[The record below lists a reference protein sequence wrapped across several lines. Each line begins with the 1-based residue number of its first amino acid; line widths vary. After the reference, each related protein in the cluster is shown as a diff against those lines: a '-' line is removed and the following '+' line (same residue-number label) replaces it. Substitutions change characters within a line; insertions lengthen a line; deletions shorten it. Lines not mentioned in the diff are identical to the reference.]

1 MKKYVLIFV
10 MLLTCFVGLNC
21 GAESKCD
28 AESLDFQTE
37 NVYLMQGKTVIEGT
51 FHNRGDVGARVTKI
65 ELSINANDM
74 AGNHLFHDSG
84 VFSNVNAWVP
94 AHGNTSW
101 TFTINNSAARGY
113 KGKYKWSCQH
123 RFLGVDYAKPAAN
136 SGQPQK
142 PTDNRITINQLDL
155 DGEYEVVEVGTHPDY
170 GDIWAETLGAKV
182 KFFRYS
188 DVYRRD
194 DKDFIEDF
202 AKFFEE
208 ENWLVASVISSP
220 SGSTHFT
227 HKENSEVDN
236 DWLLRTT
243 GDFEGGRNRFKYR
256 ACILYRWYEEFN
268 AAENINDGTDWG
280 FSVDGDYVYVWKV
293 TDGGNSGIVSRGRTD
308 MVLKRI
314 K

>member
-113 KGKYKWSCQH
+113 KGKYKWSCQK
-123 RFLGVDYAKPAAN
+123 RFLGVDYDKPAAN

-170 GDIWAETLGAKV
+170 GDIWAETLGATV
-182 KFFRYS
+182 KFFRMCDAYKA
-188 DVYRRD
+188 YRKGEFD
-194 DKDFIEDF
+194 EDIF
-202 AKFFEE
+202 KWLAEE
-208 ENWLVASVISSP
+208 KWLVGGVIKSP

-227 HKENSEVDN
+227 HKETSECDK
-236 DWLLRTT
+236 DWLLWLYPY
-243 GDFEGGRNRFKYR
+243 DYESKYNK
-256 ACILYRWYEEFN
+256 CCVYRWSEEDN
-268 AAENINDGTDWG
+268 TAHHDMSHWG
-280 FSVDGDYVYVWKV
+280 FSVEGDYLEVWRV
-293 TDGGNSGIVSRGRTD
+293 SGFSQQGHAYRGENG